1 MTIRNI
7 FRSAAAIIISALITS
22 CIETDK
28 TTGSGLIPG
37 DQLLKVKSV
46 EFDLPVQMKLSDSLQ
61 TLFSGS
67 IVVGNYKD
75 PDFGLVEASSAFQV
89 IPSFSSGDFGDNP
102 VAKSFKMYVLV
113 GDKSFFYER
122 DQYVPQ
128 NFYVYKLTKDLDSS
142 VAYNNSITDSDYETD
157 RINLGGSMYFGG
169 DSLVMDI
176 SLNYAQELLGA
187 NQLER
192 DSLTHFLKRFKGLYM
207 KSDPLPGSLEGG
219 RFNIINP
226 LDIYFIMEY
235 HHVDAANN
243 IDKDSIITYYVSDSY
258 PYVNRFNHS
267 SQSLASANPQNKLYL
282 EGFAGVKPYID
293 FKEVKAGIESWAA
306 ANNNIDPAKII
317 IAKAEIRM
325 TFEYPEDFTRFTYY
339 PSQIFLCTR
348 EERGSDENKTIM
360 YNPIEDISYYESNGF
375 INRSLL
381 YYSLDISSYL
391 QRVLQ
396 GKYSGK
402 SLETYLFPILKQS
415 DYYSGAVYYYVQNT
429 LYGKAVLNGRGVTRK
444 PKLVLTY
451 TVMP

>member
-7 FRSAAAIIISALITS
+7 FRSSAAIIFSTIITS

-37 DQLLKVKSV
+37 DHLLKVKSV

-61 TLFSGS
+61 TIFSGS
-67 IVVGNYKD
+67 LVVGSYKD
-75 PDFGLVEASSAFQV
+75 PDLGLVEASSAFQV
-89 IPSFSSGDFGDNP
+89 IPSFSSGNFGDNP
-102 VAKSFKMYVLV
+102 VAKSLKMYVLV

-128 NFYVYKLTKDLDSS
+128 NFYVYKLTKDLDSTVS
-142 VAYNNSITDSDYETD
+142 YNNSITDSDYEPSQ
-157 RINLGGSMYFGG
+157 INLGGSMYFGG

-176 SLNYAQELLGA
+176 SLNYAQELLSA

-192 DSLTHFLKRFKGLYM
+192 DSLAHFLKKFKGLYM

-235 HHVDAANN
+235 RHVDASNN

-258 PYVNRFNHS
+258 PYVNRFTHS
-267 SQSLASANPQNKLYL
+267 SGSLASSNPQNKLYI
-282 EGFAGVKPYID
+282 EGFAGLKPYID
-293 FKEVKAGIESWAA
+293 FKEVKASIESWAA
-306 ANNNIDPAKII
+306 LNNTDPAKIV
-317 IAKAEIRM
+317 IAKAEMRM
-325 TFEYPEDFTRFTYY
+325 TFEYPEDYTRFTYY
-339 PSQIFLCTR
+339 PSQLFLCTR
-348 EERGSDENKTIM
+348 EERGTGDKKTII
-360 YNPIEDISYYESNGF
+360 YDPLEDISYYETNGS

-396 GKYSGK
+396 GKHTGK